1 MQTIYLSVRRG
12 LHIVNWTYT
21 MGWSK
26 QYISRKNGSGRRVCV
41 CVLWWY
47 FFFLSFLART
57 YITNWK
63 RKMLSTQCAY
73 SIPGVPLRE
82 RERERGGGD
91 THVDV
96 ADRTALILHRRWP
109 LVSVGC
115 MFACSHSICLYYTQR
130 DAYKKIK
137 TPKSKK
143 QHFHVQK

>member
-41 CVLWWY
+41 CVCSDGTSS
-47 FFFLSFLART
+47 FFLFWHEPTLQIEKGKCYQLNARIL
-57 YITNWK
+57 YRVSHW
-63 RKMLSTQCAY
+63 
-73 SIPGVPLRE
+73 
-82 RERERGGGD
+82 ERERGGGD

>member
-1 MQTIYLSVRRG
+1 MLTERTRWDGASTIYREKMVRDAEC
-12 LHIVNWTYT
+12 
-21 MGWSK
+21 
-26 QYISRKNGSGRRVCV
+26 VCV
-41 CVLWWY
+41 CALMVLL
-47 FFFLSFLART
+47 LSFFSG
-57 YITNWK
+57 TNLHYK
-63 RKMLSTQCAY
+63 LKKENAINSMRVFYTGCP
-73 SIPGVPLRE
+73 IERE

-115 MFACSHSICLYYTQR
+115 MFACSHSIGLYYTQR